1 MNEPHP
7 QRLAQ
12 DHDQWRLYTV
22 AAAGVSF
29 FAGMLVNNW
38 IAPSSR
44 ASASGS
50 ASSRPTTPACRWHLI
65 SGRRIG

>member
-22 AAAGVSF
+22 AAAGASF

-38 IAPSSR
+38 IE
-44 ASASGS
+44 
-50 ASSRPTTPACRWHLI
+50 
-65 SGRRIG
+65 RRIRSTPSMPQPRNPER